1 MLEAHVASQGDQRQ
15 PISEGRGN
23 EAGDLL
29 IRLVRYSF
37 TDQIP
42 WLTEVRRVPVVG

>member
-1 MLEAHVASQGDQRQ
+1 MFEAHVASQGDQRQ

-23 EAGDLL
+23 QTGDLA
-29 IRLVRYSF
+29 IRGVGRSF

-42 WLTEVRRVPVVG
+42 RLTEVRRVPVVG